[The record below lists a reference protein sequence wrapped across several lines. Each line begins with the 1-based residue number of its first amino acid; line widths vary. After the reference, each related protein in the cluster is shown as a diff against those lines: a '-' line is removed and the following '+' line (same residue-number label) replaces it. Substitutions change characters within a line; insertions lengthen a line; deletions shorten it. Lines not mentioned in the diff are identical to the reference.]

1 MAKATPAPK
10 PIATDAKGVATCHP
24 GAVATCHYVLADGR
38 ICQSPAL
45 RKQLF
50 CYYHSRQRD
59 RSRNIAASARRRQS
73 QSNAQSL
80 PDLDVAVITSLNL
93 PTPDDP
99 VAIQVCIAGILQ
111 AMMTG
116 ALSGALGGRLLYGL
130 HLAKCNYREV
140 DAFNERHRNTA
151 FAADHADTISV
162 AATDPEPIPPLED
175 SSGYSTPSGV
185 DSRSEEELDRY
196 AALLEIDE
204 LALPDADEDSKDD
217 CRYDDEFRALLGLID
232 IEQSTKQHL
241 LEDLESKARSFR
253 HVGRRQIIREAKYQL
268 EAIRA
273 ASQGASPKAV
283 PGVQPKPMKKV
294 TA

>member
-10 PIATDAKGVATCHP
+10 PIATEKGVATCH
-24 GAVATCHYVLADGR
+24 HVLADGR

-59 RSRNIAASARRRQS
+59 RSRNIAASARRRKS
-73 QSNAQSL
+73 QSL
-80 PDLDVAVITSLNL
+80 PDLDIAVITSLNL

-99 VAIQVCIAGILQ
+99 VAIQVCLAGILQ

-140 DAFNERHRNTA
+140 DAFKDRHRPDPGLA
-151 FAADHADTISV
+151 ESIPV

-175 SSGYSTPSGV
+175 DSGYSTPSGV
-185 DSRSEEELDRY
+185 DSRSEEY

-204 LALPDADEDSKDD
+204 IPLPDTDEESRDD

-232 IEQSTKQHL
+232 IEQRTKQHL
-241 LEDLESKARSFR
+241 LEELECKARSFR
-253 HVGRRQIIREAKYQL
+253 HVGRRQIIREARYQL
-268 EAIRA
+268 EKIR
-273 ASQGASPKAV
+273 GASHHPAKKSPEKAV
-283 PGVQPKPMKKV
+283 

>member
-1 MAKATPAPK
+1 MAKATPSPK
-10 PIATDAKGVATCHP
+10 SISAKSIEPKGVATCHQ
-24 GAVATCHYVLADGR
+24 VLADGR

-59 RSRNIAASARRRQS
+59 RQRNIAASARRRKS
-73 QSNAQSL
+73 QSL
-80 PDLDVAVITSLNL
+80 PDLDIAVITSLNL

-140 DAFNERHRNTA
+140 DSYNERHRNAA
-151 FAADHADTISV
+151 FAAVHADSVTV
-162 AATDPEPIPPLED
+162 AATDPEPIPPLDESAKED
-175 SSGYSTPSGV
+175 S
-185 DSRSEEELDRY
+185 ELDRY

-204 LALPDADEDSKDD
+204 IPFPDPAS
-217 CRYDDEFRALLGLID
+217 I
-232 IEQSTKQHL
+232 
-241 LEDLESKARSFR
+241 ARE
-253 HVGRRQIIREAKYQL
+253 VEAKHDEMLYEFVRNLNIPQQDKDFYNRTLASDSSLTRSVARQRILDRVYRQL
-268 EAIRA
+268 AET
-273 ASQGASPKAV
+273 QTDQSPKK
-283 PGVQPKPMKKV
+283 PPQPALDEV

>member
-10 PIATDAKGVATCHP
+10 SIAALSQSDAPKGAPTCRQ
-24 GAVATCHYVLADGR
+24 VLADGR

-59 RSRNIAASARRRQS
+59 RSRNIAASARRRKS
-73 QSNAQSL
+73 QSL
-80 PDLDVAVITSLNL
+80 PDLDIAVITSLNL

-116 ALSGALGGRLLYGL
+116 ALSGPLGGRLLYGL

-140 DAFNERHRNTA
+140 DAFKDRHRPNA
-151 FAADHADTISV
+151 GLAETIPV
-162 AATDPEPIPPLED
+162 AASDPEPIPPLDEAAKD
-175 SSGYSTPSGV
+175 
-185 DSRSEEELDRY
+185 EAELDRY
-196 AALLEIDE
+196 SALLEIDE
-204 LALPDADEDSKDD
+204 IPLPDTEEDSRDD

-232 IEQSTKQHL
+232 LEQSTKQHL
-241 LEDLESKARSFR
+241 LEELDSKTRSFR

-273 ASQGASPKAV
+273 ASQGLSPKPAGA
-283 PGVQPKPMKKV
+283 PPKGVKKA

>member
-10 PIATDAKGVATCHP
+10 SIASEPKGVPTCH
-24 GAVATCHYVLADGR
+24 HVLADGR

-59 RSRNIAASARRRQS
+59 RARNIAVSARRRKS
-73 QSNAQSL
+73 QSL
-80 PDLDVAVITSLNL
+80 PDLDIAVITSLNL

-99 VAIQVCIAGILQ
+99 IAIQVCIAGILQ
-111 AMMTG
+111 SMMTG

-140 DAFNERHRNTA
+140 DSYNERHRNPA
-151 FAADHADTISV
+151 FAADHADSVTV
-162 AATDPEPIPPLED
+162 AATDPEPIPALDEAAKDD
-175 SSGYSTPSGV
+175 S
-185 DSRSEEELDRY
+185 ELDRY

-204 LALPDADEDSKDD
+204 IPLPDTSEESRDD
-217 CRYDDEFRALLGLID
+217 CRYDDEYRALLGLID
-232 IEQSTKQHL
+232 IEQRVKQNL
-241 LEDLESKARSFR
+241 LEELECKARSFR
-253 HVGRRQIIREAKYQL
+253 HVGRRQIIREARYQL
-268 EAIRA
+268 EKIRA
-273 ASQGASPKAV
+273 DSHHPAKKSPEKAV
-283 PGVQPKPMKKV
+283 